1 MYLKLLYWQYLAGLV
16 VSTDGVEVD
25 DAVVGQLTVL
35 FAILLSRSQYT
46 STHPDSTTTIPM
58 TSPVVW
64 VKVVCLSV

>member
-1 MYLKLLYWQYLAGLV
+1 MVTTGE
-16 VSTDGVEVD
+16 VEVD

-58 TSPVVW
+58 TSPVVFQM
-64 VKVVCLSV
+64 VFSCRY

>member
-1 MYLKLLYWQYLAGLV
+1 MVTTGE
-16 VSTDGVEVD
+16 VEVD

-58 TSPVVW
+58 TSPVVFQM
-64 VKVVCLSV
+64 VFSCCHNTSKKMKFTK

>member
-1 MYLKLLYWQYLAGLV
+1 MYLKLLYWQYLVGLV

>member
-1 MYLKLLYWQYLAGLV
+1 M
-16 VSTDGVEVD
+16 SIDGVEVD

-58 TSPVVW
+58 TSPVIR
-64 VKVVCLSV
+64 KIDCLSV

>member
-1 MYLKLLYWQYLAGLV
+1 M
-16 VSTDGVEVD
+16 SIDGVEVD

-58 TSPVVW
+58 TSPVKRKKIACFYY
-64 VKVVCLSV
+64 KVCI

>member
-1 MYLKLLYWQYLAGLV
+1 MYWKLLYWQCLVGSV

-58 TSPVVW
+58 TSPAIF
-64 VKVVCLSV
+64 KKIVCLSV